1 MANPAVTRPMR
12 SDGVRTR
19 KLLVRAAA
27 EVFAEHGIEAS
38 VSEIA
43 ERAGI
48 GKATVFRHFGTKV
61 DLLAAIVC
69 ENQSRLV
76 AIGTH
81 LVQAEDPADGLREF
95 MTASIE
101 LQVRDRAFCQV
112 AQGEAHDHP
121 DVRKGQEMLD
131 AVTDAL
137 TDRARLHGAIRQDII
152 GRDIM
157 LLMSGIF
164 QTASPL
170 LATQPQLW
178 RRYLRLVL
186 DGMQA
191 GDAPELPSPPPGSG
205 SMPAPAPALP

>member
-1 MANPAVTRPMR
+1 MTNPAVTKPMR

-27 EVFAEHGIEAS
+27 EAFAEHGIEAS

-48 GKATVFRHFGTKV
+48 GKATVFRHFSTKE
-61 DLLAAIVC
+61 DLLAAVVC
-69 ENQSRLV
+69 ENQSSLV
-76 AIGTH
+76 AIGAG

-95 MTASIE
+95 MTAAIE

-112 AQGEAHDHP
+112 AHGEARDHP

-137 TDRARLHGAIRQDII
+137 TDRARLHGAIRQDIT

-186 DGMQA
+186 DGMRA
-191 GDAPELPSPPPGSG
+191 GDAPELPGPPPGSE
-205 SMPAPAPALP
+205 SVPAPAPALP